1 MELPKPIL
9 AVRNLIRAVVARITW
24 LPPLCARIILGVVFI
39 QSGWGKLTDL
49 PSTTEAFAGWHIPW
63 PHFNAVLASC
73 TEFFGG
79 CLILVGLGTRIA
91 AVPLIV
97 VMAVAIASAKWPK
110 LEDWTDFFGWD
121 EVAYAVMFL
130 WLGVRG
136 AGKVS
141 LDYVIGKRLGLLVDG
156 RERDRDS

>member
-1 MELPKPIL
+1 METPKPIL
-9 AVRNLIRAVVARITW
+9 WVRDLVRAIVARLSW
-24 LPPLCARIILGVVFI
+24 LPPLCARIVLGVVFI

-49 PSTTEAFAGWHIPW
+49 KSATEAFAGWHIPF
-63 PHFNAVLASC
+63 PHFNAVLASG

-79 CLILVGLGTRIA
+79 CLVLAGLFTRFA

-97 VMAVAIASAKWPK
+97 VMAVAIASAKWQRI
-110 LEDWTDFFGWD
+110 EDWTDFFGFD

-130 WLGVRG
+130 WLAVRG

-141 LDYVIGKRLGLLVDG
+141 LDYVIGKRLGLLIDG
-156 RERDRDS
+156 RERDRDA

>member
-1 MELPKPIL
+1 METPKPIL
-9 AVRNLIRAVVARITW
+9 AIRNLIRAVVARIRW
-24 LPPLCARIILGVVFI
+24 LPPLAARLVLGVVFI
-39 QSGWGKLTDL
+39 QSGWGKLSDL
-49 PSTTEAFAGWHIPW
+49 KSTTEAFAGWHIPF

-79 CLILVGLGTRIA
+79 CLVLVGLGTRLA

-110 LEDWTDFFGWD
+110 IEDWTDFFGFD

-130 WLGVRG
+130 WLAVQG

-141 LDYVIGKRLGLLVDG
+141 LDYVIGKRVGLLVDG
-156 RERDRDS
+156 RERDRDV